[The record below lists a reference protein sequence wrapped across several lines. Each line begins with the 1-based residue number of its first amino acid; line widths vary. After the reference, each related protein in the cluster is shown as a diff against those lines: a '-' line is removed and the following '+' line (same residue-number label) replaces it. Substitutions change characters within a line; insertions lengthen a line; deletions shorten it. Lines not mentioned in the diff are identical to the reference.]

1 MDRTKLWKEYIN
13 TQTVSSRNLIVEQY
27 AYLVKKVIYSIPC
40 TRIGM
45 IEEDDLYSEGVI
57 GLIDAVEKFDPDKN
71 VKFESYACLRI
82 KGQILDYMRK
92 VDILSRDAR
101 KKTKEVAD
109 YINNYINRYGKEPD
123 IQEISNSLNIS
134 VDKVKRIQE
143 EDALSNMVSFES
155 FIEDN
160 GDIIQSKKEEEYP
173 EEALDKSQLLEA
185 MAYHIDKLSEKEKT
199 ILNLYYYEELTY
211 KEIAEIMDLCE
222 SRISQ
227 IISSVLANLREK
239 LINNI

>member
-1 MDRTKLWKEYIN
+1 MDKTQIWNNYIN
-13 TQTVSSRNLIVEQY
+13 NKTAENRNAIVEVY
-27 AYLVKKVIYSIPC
+27 VYLVKRVIYTIPC
-40 TRIGM
+40 TRIGL

-57 GLIDAVEKFDPDKN
+57 GLIDAVEKFDPSKN

-92 VDILSRDAR
+92 LDILSRDAR
-101 KKTKEVAD
+101 KKAKELND
-109 YINNYINRYGKEPD
+109 FINRYHNIYGKEPSL
-123 IQEISNSLNIS
+123 QEIATALRTS

-143 EDALSNMVSFES
+143 EEALSDMISFET
-155 FIEDN
+155 FVEDN
-160 GDIIQSKKEEEYP
+160 GDIIKSRKEEEYP
-173 EEALDKSQLLEA
+173 EETFDKAQLSEAL
-185 MAYHIDKLSEKEKT
+185 AYHIERLTEKEKT

-227 IISSVLANLREK
+227 IISGILAQLKEK
-239 LINNI
+239 LKDNI

>member
-1 MDRTKLWKEYIN
+1 
-13 TQTVSSRNLIVEQY
+13 
-27 AYLVKKVIYSIPC
+27 
-40 TRIGM
+40 
-45 IEEDDLYSEGVI
+45 
-57 GLIDAVEKFDPDKN
+57 
-71 VKFESYACLRI
+71 
-82 KGQILDYMRK
+82 MRK

-109 YINNYINRYGKEPD
+109 YINTYINRYGKEPSLS
-123 IQEISNSLNIS
+123 EISSSLNIS

-227 IISSVLANLREK
+227 IISSVLANLKEK